1 MICANRA
8 KTERLGCDPVNP
20 DACQTCQFMTGKRSV
35 HCLVYSADIGMRKP
49 ESVYNYGKSCDHY
62 RKIA

>member
-20 DACQTCQFMTGKRSV
+20 DACQTCQFMTANDLYIALFTQLI
-35 HCLVYSADIGMRKP
+35 LVCENQNLFTTTVNHVSITEK
-49 ESVYNYGKSCDHY
+49 
-62 RKIA
+62 